1 MITTR
6 RSRQV
11 THADHGMIESAVSD
25 AVIDALGARLGLD
38 HGMIESAVS
47 DAVIDALGAR
57 LGLDHE
63 AVITIKVNTRQLVES
78 RVRLDK
84 LSGDAEVDWCGV
96 NDHAADIAVTLLSQ
110 RLAQ

>member
-11 THADHGMIESAVSD
+11 THADNSMIEDVVRESVLN
-25 AVIDALGARLGLD
+25 ALGARLGLD
-38 HGMIESAVS
+38 L
-47 DAVIDALGAR
+47 DAV
-57 LGLDHE
+57 LGL
-63 AVITIKVNTRQLVES
+63 VTNTRQLVAD

-84 LSGDAEVDWCGV
+84 LSAVEIDWQGM
-96 NDHAADIAVTLLSQ
+96 NDHGHDIACALLSQ